1 MVKKQKQTNK
11 KNRIKATTTTKKNV
25 LATNRQ
31 DFRNEKKR
39 RIYKGRKE
47 EFYIYIYY
55 CGLVHLF
62 FFVRLLFGGKRKR
75 LWGVCIDRRPS
86 FK

>member
-1 MVKKQKQTNK
+1 MILLWLKNKNKQTK

-31 DFRNEKKR
+31 DFRSEKKR

-47 EFYIYIYY
+47 EF
-55 CGLVHLF
+55 F
-62 FFVRLLFGGKRKR
+62 
-75 LWGVCIDRRPS
+75 
-86 FK
+86 